1 MPSSYTLGA
10 HFEGLVRDLVESGR
24 YASASEVLRDGL
36 RLLEEREDR
45 HQAKLEALREAVRE
59 GVESGAPEPFDF
71 QSFMSELR
79 GGSDKRGA

>member
-10 HFEGLVRDLVESGR
+10 HFEGLVRDLVDSGR

-45 HQAKLEALREAVRE
+45 RQAKLEALRDAVRE
-59 GVESGAPEPFDF
+59 GIESGEPEAFDF
-71 QSFMSELR
+71 QSFMSELHE
-79 GGSDKRGA
+79 GSNKRGA

>member
-1 MPSSYTLGA
+1 MPSSYTLGV

-45 HQAKLEALREAVRE
+45 HKAKLEALREAVRE
-59 GVESGAPEPFDF
+59 GVESGEPEAFDF

-79 GGSDKRGA
+79 RDKRGA

>member
-45 HQAKLEALREAVRE
+45 HKAKLEALREAVRE
-59 GVESGAPEPFDF
+59 GVESGEPEAFDF

-79 GGSDKRGA
+79 GDKRGA